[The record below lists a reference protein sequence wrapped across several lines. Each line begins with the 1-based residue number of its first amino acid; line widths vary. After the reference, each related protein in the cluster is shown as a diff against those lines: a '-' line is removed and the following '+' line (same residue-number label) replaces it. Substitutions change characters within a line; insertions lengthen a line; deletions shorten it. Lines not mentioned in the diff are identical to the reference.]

1 MEFEL
6 IRTKIDSRLR
16 AITHKLSRWSVLM
29 SEDDLY
35 QEALLHLWNRYQA
48 GELEDK
54 NESYIAQSCYFHL
67 RNCLRTIE
75 KKVSLRSLSEGNS
88 DDGYE
93 LEDILSLTTQESSYE
108 YIDARLVV
116 DSLMNNGLTR
126 REKEVCALFLEG
138 LTVRQIGER
147 LGISHVRVVK
157 IKNNIKSKYSY
168 LITGRSDG
176 V

>member
-1 MEFEL
+1 MEFESM
-6 IRTKIDSRLR
+6 RTKIDSRLR
-16 AITHKLSRWSVLM
+16 AITYKLSRWSVLM

-35 QEALLHLWNRYQA
+35 QEAVLHLWNRCQA

-54 NESYIAQSCYFHL
+54 NESYMAQSCYFHL
-67 RNCLRTIE
+67 RNCLRTIQE
-75 KKVSLRSLSEGNS
+75 KAPLRSLAEFVNE
-88 DDGYE
+88 DGCE
-93 LEDILSLTTQESSYE
+93 LEDILSLTTQESCYE

-157 IKNNIKSKYSY
+157 IKNNIKRKYSY
-168 LITGRSDG
+168 LIEQ
-176 V
+176 